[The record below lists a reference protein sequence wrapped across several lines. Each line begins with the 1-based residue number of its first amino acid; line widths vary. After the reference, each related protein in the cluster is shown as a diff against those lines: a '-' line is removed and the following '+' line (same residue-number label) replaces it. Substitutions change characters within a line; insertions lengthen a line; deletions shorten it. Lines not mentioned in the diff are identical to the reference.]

1 MFPYGVTMAR
11 TLSPHNPHIN
21 PLARDM
27 VGLGALVRNRRL
39 EQSMRIDD
47 AADLLGVSSNV
58 LSRLENGHPVGSDR
72 LLRVLEGLGLTM
84 LVLSRSESTTALR
97 ALGVTASHAKA
108 SLSTDQS

>member
-1 MFPYGVTMAR
+1 MGA
-11 TLSPHNPHIN
+11 
-21 PLARDM
+21 
-27 VGLGALVRNRRL
+27 LGALVRNRRL

-84 LVLSRSESTTALR
+84 LVLTKSESANALR
-97 ALGVTASHAKA
+97 ALGVAASHPKA
-108 SLSTDQS
+108 PLSTGQS

>member
-1 MFPYGVTMAR
+1 MAR
-11 TLSPHNPHIN
+11 TLSSHDPHIN

-72 LLRVLEGLGLTM
+72 LLRVLEGLGLTI
-84 LVLSRSESTTALR
+84 LVLSRNESTTALR

-108 SLSTDQS
+108 SLLTDQS

>member
-1 MFPYGVTMAR
+1 MGA
-11 TLSPHNPHIN
+11 
-21 PLARDM
+21 
-27 VGLGALVRNRRL
+27 LGALVRNRRL

-84 LVLSRSESTTALR
+84 LVLPKSESANALR
-97 ALGVTASHAKA
+97 ALGITTSHPKA
-108 SLSTDQS
+108 PLSTGQS